1 MHTTTDQP
9 SLRGRVVLI
18 TGAGSGIG
26 QAMAVAFGEV
36 GAHVAACDI
45 RPERVA
51 ETVEKVTAL
60 GGCATAHVADV
71 ADPEQVARIVREVVV
86 EHGTVHVLCNNA
98 GIGVWTRLEETTPE
112 TWDRVMAVNVRSMFL
127 FVRELLP
134 IMKAHGQGAIVNTA
148 SVHSFQSWPDCCAYA
163 ASKGA
168 VLAMTRS
175 MAMELIPYG
184 IRVNAVVPGTID
196 TRMVRDGL
204 KNPDHPELELEAE
217 GKTIPIGRLGQ
228 PDEIARAAVFLA
240 SPAASF
246 CVGACLVA
254 DGGMLTNL

>member
-1 MHTTTDQP
+1 MPTDQ
-9 SLRGRVVLI
+9 SNLQGKVVLI

-26 QAMAVAFGEV
+26 QAMAVAFCAA

-45 RPERVA
+45 RPDRVA
-51 ETVEKVTAL
+51 ETVAKVQGM
-60 GGCATAHVADV
+60 GGLASGHVADV
-71 ADPEQVARIVREVVV
+71 ADAVQVARVVGDV
-86 EHGTVHVLCNNA
+86 VDQHGTVDVLCNNA
-98 GIGVWTRLEETTPE
+98 GIGVWTSLAETTPDS
-112 TWDRVMAVNVRSMFL
+112 WDKVMAVNARSMFL
-127 FVRELLP
+127 FVRELIP
-134 IMKAHGQGAIVNTA
+134 VMKAHGQGAIVNTA

-175 MAMELIPYG
+175 MAMELIPLG
-184 IRVNAVVPGTID
+184 IRVNAIAPGTID

-204 KNPDHPELELEAE
+204 KDPEHPELELEAE
-217 GKTIPIGRLGQ
+217 GKMIPIGRLGR
-228 PDEIARAAVFLA
+228 PEEVARAAVFLA

-246 CVGACLVA
+246 CVGACLEI